1 MSFVQDKSNVESI
14 ADKSTEIKNE
24 PRKKEIQSPSEFK
37 NATSPLNLSNP
48 IQSEE
53 ANKKEELKFFGVSE
67 YYIKQISEEL
77 ISKYGN
83 YFLKTYDQKNLD
95 IPPADFMARHNIK
108 LSIRTKMVDWMLE
121 VFHSLNS
128 NEETIFCAVKIMDK
142 FIWKSEEILKS
153 EDIHLIG
160 IVCIYIASKTYDMV
174 PIQMNSLIHL
184 IGHDMFDQNCIKQ
197 MEKKIIKTINFDL
210 MCPNTY
216 EFIQFILYDFYSN
229 NKESI
234 VALKLKKMLDIL
246 ENNSIWMAK
255 MCNHF
260 EKYSSLSPIILS
272 VACIIIV
279 YDMMKDNC
287 KSLTDEMNNFFK
299 DWLKFLYVNIAK
311 TPEVKSDVE
320 NIYKEIGKTYIEF
333 QKMNL
338 KSLVQFHKLYF
349 D

>member
-1 MSFVQDKSNVESI
+1 MSFDHGKSIVELI
-14 ADKSTEIKNE
+14 ADKNTEIKNE
-24 PRKKEIQSPSEFK
+24 PRKKKIQSSSGFK
-37 NATSPLNLSNP
+37 NSTSPL
-48 IQSEE
+48 QS
-53 ANKKEELKFFGVSE
+53 KKKKELKFFGISE

-83 YFLKTYDQKNLD
+83 YFLKTYDQKNMD
-95 IPPADFMARHNIK
+95 IPPVDFMSRHKIK
-108 LSIRTKMVDWMLE
+108 LSIRTKMVNWMLE

-128 NEETIFCAVKIMDK
+128 NEETIFCAVNIMDK

-160 IVCIYIASKTYDMV
+160 IVCIYIASKTYDIV
-174 PIQMNSLIHL
+174 PIQMNNLIHL
-184 IGHDMFDQNCIKQ
+184 VGHNMFDQNCIKQ
-197 MEKKIIKTINFDL
+197 MEKIIIKTINFDL

-234 VALKLKKMLDIL
+234 VQLKLKKMLDIL
-246 ENNSIWMAK
+246 ENNSIWLAK

-272 VACIIIV
+272 VACIIIA

-287 KSLTDEMNNFFK
+287 KLLTEEMNNFFK

-311 TPEVKSDVE
+311 TPEAKNNVE
-320 NIYKEIGKTYIEF
+320 KIYREIEQSYIEF

-349 D
+349 DYN

>member
-1 MSFVQDKSNVESI
+1 MSFAQDKSNVESI
-14 ADKSTEIKNE
+14 ADKSTEVKNE
-24 PRKKEIQSPSEFK
+24 PREKEVQSPSGFE
-37 NATSPLNLSNP
+37 NVTPSLSLSNP
-48 IQSEE
+48 IQVEE
-53 ANKKEELKFFGVSE
+53 SNKKEELKFFGVSE

-83 YFLKTYDQKNLD
+83 YFLKTYDQQNLD
-95 IPPADFMARHNIK
+95 IPPADFMSRHKIK

-121 VFHSLNS
+121 VFHSFNS

-142 FIWKSEEILKS
+142 FLWKSEEILKS

-184 IGHDMFDQNCIKQ
+184 VGHDMFDQNCIKQ

-210 MCPNTY
+210 MTPNTY

-234 VALKLKKMLDIL
+234 IGFKLKKMMDIL
-246 ENNSIWMAK
+246 ENNSIWLAK
-255 MCNHF
+255 MCNYF
-260 EKYSSLSPIILS
+260 EKYSSLSPIFLS
-272 VACIIIV
+272 VACIMIA

-287 KSLTDEMNNFFK
+287 KSLNEQMNNFFK
-299 DWLKFLYVNIAK
+299 DWLRFLYVNIAK
-311 TPEVKSDVE
+311 TPELKNE
-320 NIYKEIGKTYIEF
+320 LEKIYRDIGMTYIEF

-338 KSLVQFHKLYF
+338 KRLLQFHKLYF

>member
-95 IPPADFMARHNIK
+95 IPPADFMSRHAIK

-197 MEKKIIKTINFDL
+197 MEKKIIKAINFDL

-229 NKESI
+229 NKENI

-246 ENNSIWMAK
+246 ENNSIWLAK

-272 VACIIIV
+272 VACIIIA

>member
-1 MSFVQDKSNVESI
+1 MSFVQDKSNIESI

-24 PRKKEIQSPSEFK
+24 PKKKEIQSPSEFK

-48 IQSEE
+48 VQAEDSS
-53 ANKKEELKFFGVSE
+53 KKEELKFFGVSE

-95 IPPADFMARHNIK
+95 IPPVDFMSRHKIK

-142 FIWKSEEILKS
+142 YIWKSEEILKS

-184 IGHDMFDQNCIKQ
+184 VGHDMFDQNCIKK

-229 NKESI
+229 NKENI
-234 VALKLKKMLDIL
+234 VGLKLKKMLDIL
-246 ENNSIWMAK
+246 ENNSIWLAK

-272 VACIIIV
+272 VACIIIA

-287 KSLTDEMNNFFK
+287 KSLTEEMNTFFK

-311 TPEVKSDVE
+311 TPDTKSEVEK
-320 NIYKEIGKTYIEF
+320 IYKDIGNTYIEF